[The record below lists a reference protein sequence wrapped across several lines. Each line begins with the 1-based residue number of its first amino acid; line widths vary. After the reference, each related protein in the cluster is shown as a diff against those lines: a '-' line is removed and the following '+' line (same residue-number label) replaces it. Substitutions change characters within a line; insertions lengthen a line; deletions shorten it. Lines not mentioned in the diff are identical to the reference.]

1 VTDTSIA
8 DQQPLQCRDNDGDV
22 WTRNENGR
30 YTLNGASAGRRGGC
44 RLDVIERQFGPL
56 TVVAIQVPESQR

>member
-30 YTLNGASAGRRGGC
+30 YTLNGASPARLGDWP
-44 RLDVIERQFGPL
+44 LDVIERLFGPL
-56 TVVAIQVPESQR
+56 TVVAIQVPESLS